1 MTRSA
6 ASNNALEERHAH
18 ITISLA
24 QLYTLG
30 YSQLGI
36 CPSVKID
43 PAWNDGIIPLSAA
56 AQAPRAR
63 EYISYSRPPPA
74 PRIVRRCVF
83 IIMPLGRMQ
92 PPT

>member
-6 ASNNALEERHAH
+6 ASNNALEERRAH
-18 ITISLA
+18 YNISRSA
-24 QLYTLG
+24 LYSRLL
-30 YSQLGI
+30 SLGI
-36 CPSVKID
+36 CPGVKID